1 MRLARTGVFALVCLA
16 LAAGAH
22 AVAGGGLPPL
32 GVVLLACVPLW
43 FGAFWLTSRR
53 LGAGAIGAALS
64 LAQLGLHG
72 FFHLT
77 AAHLTSA
84 PGDPAL
90 TAVGGHPGH
99 LVHPGLAGQLPV
111 SWEAAVPASAGLD
124 LVPGPSVTMLLAH
137 IAAVER
143 VYHVLSFQGRDVT
156 PEDDGAAYWGLTMG
170 KEGTAPA
177 RLPTLDELRA
187 ELADARAETLRVFAA
202 KDDAWL
208 AEPLGPGWANQ
219 HWAWFHVMEDE
230 VNHRGQLR
238 LLRQVLAPEEG
249 G

>member
-1 MRLARTGVFALVCLA
+1 MPTFNPELHAQTLNSERAYFVQPDADPAFTPHIGALVEMLTYA
-16 LAAGAH
+16 RLTTLQ
-22 AVAGGGLPPL
+22 AVEGLPEEN
-32 GVVLLACVPLW
+32 LW
-43 FGAFWLTSRR
+43 AT
-53 LGAGAIGAALS
+53 A
-64 LAQLGLHG
+64 HG
-72 FFHLT
+72 FT
-77 AAHLTSA
+77 NSIGT
-84 PGDPAL
+84 
-90 TAVGGHPGH
+90 
-99 LVHPGLAGQLPV
+99 
-111 SWEAAVPASAGLD
+111 
-124 LVPGPSVTMLLAH
+124 LLAH